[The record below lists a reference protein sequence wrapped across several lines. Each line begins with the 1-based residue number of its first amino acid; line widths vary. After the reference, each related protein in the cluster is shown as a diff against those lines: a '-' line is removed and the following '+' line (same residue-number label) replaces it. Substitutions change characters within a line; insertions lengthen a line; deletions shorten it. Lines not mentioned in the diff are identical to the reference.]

1 MRLQVIIIL
10 IFITI
15 FSFSSCKKN
24 NSDKKN
30 IQPQEISMLIPT
42 YMERTITEWVY
53 FIHASH
59 PNFKIQIVSMNDNN
73 FRSDSSFRN
82 FDLILTAENIDGDKY
97 NFINLASEAIV
108 CVVSFD
114 NPFLQSIINRG
125 ISPNDLKKIFNEPDK
140 YSWQE
145 FFKNDSKINENIKVV
160 LPSDRYILV
169 NQLQRWLGIDSL
181 KVDTKNTD
189 TILDLLK
196 NQKNI
201 LTFLPSSVVY
211 NINTKYRKDFLYII
225 PIDLNNDN
233 WISDDEYL
241 YDNIMILGQAV
252 ANKKIDTAL
261 ILNYKIAYSNTNPLK
276 DSLANIINNKQNI
289 NKNILEQY
297 GYFVN

>member
-1 MRLQVIIIL
+1 MRLQVIVL
-10 IFITI
+10 MFITI
-15 FSFSSCKKN
+15 FSFSSCKNN
-24 NSDKKN
+24 NSNKKN
-30 IQPQEISMLIPT
+30 IQPQEVSILVPT
-42 YMERTITEWVY
+42 YIEGPIKEWVY
-53 FIHASH
+53 FIQASH
-59 PNFKIQIVSMNDNN
+59 PNFKFQIVSMNDNN

-82 FDLILTAENIDGDKY
+82 FDLILTAENIDENKY

-125 ISPNDLKKIFNEPDK
+125 ISPDDLKKIFNEPEI

-145 FFKNDSKINENIKVV
+145 FFKNDSKLNENINVV
-160 LPSDRYILV
+160 LPSDRHILL
-169 NQLQRWLGIDSL
+169 NKLKIWLDIDSL
-181 KVDTKNTD
+181 KVNTKNTD

-196 NQKNI
+196 NQNNI

-211 NINTKYRKDFLYII
+211 NINTKFRKDFLYII
-225 PIDLNNDN
+225 PLDLNNDN

-252 ANKKIDTAL
+252 ANKKIDTTL
-261 ILNYKIAYSNTNPLK
+261 ILNYKIAYSTKNPLK
-276 DSLANIINNKQNI
+276 DSLTNIINNKQNI
-289 NKNILEQY
+289 NKNIFEQY